1 LIFSLTGGYKQFFQ
15 INLKIMVSGK
25 GILYTVIGAAGAA
38 VVAGTML
45 TGGTRSE
52 KMKKIGSGIQ
62 NFLGSISRKGLM
74 RNNPQDSKSR
84 AEFNQ
89 ASGMGHS

>member
-1 LIFSLTGGYKQFFQ
+1 MF
-15 INLKIMVSGK
+15 NLNLMIMISGK

-52 KMKKIGSGIQ
+52 KLKKIRSGIQ
-62 NFLGSISRKGLM
+62 NFLGSMNRKKLLGTT
-74 RNNPQDSKSR
+74 PEESKHR